1 VITKLEQMPRYFAWT
16 TNSQFMGINCSN
28 NIRDKTR
35 ERSVVHT
42 MARFKQVGSQQWIGL
57 TRIVHRVKWFGC

>member
-1 VITKLEQMPRYFAWT
+1 
-16 TNSQFMGINCSN
+16 MGINCSN

-42 MARFKQVGSQQWIGL
+42 MARFKQVGSQQ
-57 TRIVHRVKWFGC
+57 